1 MTTQFDNIHVSAT
14 ITATSKANDKYKKD
28 IPTLKFYLKLANED
42 QAKALKNFGLTE
54 YSSKE
59 DNETFFIVK
68 ASRKIAVYTG
78 TGTDDFETI
87 SGAVADTR
95 YNYYTVNPV
104 KINIMKIVNE
114 DGTFYRLQALLLD
127 SMSDL
132 LEIVPTNPF
141 A

>member
-1 MTTQFDNIHVSAT
+1 MTTEFKNINVTAK
-14 ITATSKANDKYKKD
+14 ITATSKANDKFKKD
-28 IPTLKFYLKLANED
+28 IPTLTFYLKPANED
-42 QAKALKNFGLTE
+42 EANKLKNFGLTE

-59 DNETFFIVK
+59 DNEAFFILK

-78 TGTDDFETI
+78 TGADDYETV

-95 YNYYTVNPV
+95 YNYYTAKNI

-132 LEIVPTNPF
+132 LEVVPENPF